1 MLKRTITYTDFMGRE
16 RTEEFYFNLT
26 KAEVMEWLVQD
37 GDYTLDQVVFR
48 AAAKRNGK
56 EVVETFKDII
66 RRSYGEPDLEG
77 RRFVKSEEIY
87 ENFAQTEA
95 YSILFNELVLDGA
108 KAAEFLNGI
117 IPKDLAEELKDS
129 LKDRKNIPENLRSL
143 LPENE

>member
-1 MLKRTITYTDFMGRE
+1 MLKRTLTYTDFMGRE
-16 RTEEFYFNLT
+16 RTEDFYFNLT

-77 RRFVKSEEIY
+77 RRFVKSKEIY